1 MVFGSGCS
9 VSDKNSSKGMS
20 MLSECLLSCQ
30 DISPVTQGTI
40 STNTKLNAIISFI
53 IRMQQPIISE
63 KILEKEI
70 QNSSV
75 KLNLPNLLW

>member
-1 MVFGSGCS
+1 
-9 VSDKNSSKGMS
+9 MS

-53 IRMQQPIISE
+53 IWMQQPIISE

-70 QNSSV
+70 L
-75 KLNLPNLLW
+75 KLKCKIEFAKSTMVNI